1 MLRCAE
7 SRTRWVAAGLG
18 MLLAVGGCATVP
30 TSGPVEHHTPQANG
44 VNSGVQVDPLPPSDG
59 ASQLLVVEGFLHA
72 MSVYQ
77 PNYAIAREYLTEAAS
92 NAWHPGAGVQIY
104 ADGFPPTEYNQTV
117 ALPAPLSGKLDA
129 TGRYQSMSG
138 DATPGYA
145 PGKSNVHNFTLVK
158 NDAGQ
163 WRIANPP
170 EGLLVSR
177 YVFTTSFVAVNL
189 HFLDAGGD
197 VLVPDP
203 RFFAVGDQA
212 VDAAVE
218 AQLAGPSE
226 WLTPAVR
233 KVDTKGVTLLGADVD
248 DTGVADVTLGGS
260 ADRLPVEQRRT
271 LLAELTYTLSAF
283 TQVSAVRVT
292 AGGQAWRDDTGQ
304 SIVRRDAFSQVAPAG
319 AVTRALF
326 LVKDHKLQ
334 RLVDTSDWD
343 TFADVDAPLPRPEQ
357 VAASRDLNGFATIT
371 QKGTRLQTAQ
381 SGSTKV
387 HTLRTGTGLLRP
399 SFSRSGELWSP
410 AASGLSGLQVFKGE
424 QRLPVTVQAPEKSSN
439 LVNQPVVAMSLSPDG
454 VRVAMILR
462 RGSGTVVGL
471 ARVERGADGGVVIG
485 GWRSIDVA
493 ATTGTAG
500 RALDLGWVT
509 ETKLLVLQSSD
520 SGAGESE
527 TSSVV
532 QVSEDGATATDIG
545 PSEAADL
552 TRLAVAPGRAV
563 ALGANGGV
571 YRLDGEFNWNLV
583 IAAVD
588 AVAYSG

>member
-1 MLRCAE
+1 MLRCTDPRA
-7 SRTRWVAAGLG
+7 RVLAGALG
-18 MLLAVGGCATVP
+18 ILLVLGGCATVP
-30 TSGPVEHHTPQANG
+30 TSGPVAHHTPQADG
-44 VNSGVQVDPLPPSDG
+44 VSSGVQVDPLPPSDG

-77 PNYAIAREYLTEAAS
+77 PNYAIAREYLTQTAS
-92 NAWHPGAGVQIY
+92 ESWHPEAGVQIY
-104 ADGFPPTEYNQTV
+104 ADGYPPTEYNQTV

-129 TGRYQSMSG
+129 TGRYQSVSG
-138 DATPGYA
+138 DSTPGYA

-163 WRIANPP
+163 WRISNPP

-197 VLVPDP
+197 VLAPDP
-203 RFFAVGDQA
+203 RFFAAGDQA
-212 VDAAVE
+212 LDAAVE

-233 KVDTKGVTLLGADVD
+233 RLDTRDVVSLGVDLDDAGLADV
-248 DTGVADVTLGGS
+248 ALGGT
-260 ADRLPVEQRRT
+260 ADRLTAEQRRT
-271 LLAELTYTLSAF
+271 LLAELTYTLSGF
-283 TQVSAVRVT
+283 SQVNAVRVSS
-292 AGGQAWRDDTGQ
+292 GGQAWRDDSGQ
-304 SIVRRDAFSQVAPAG
+304 SVLRRDAFSQLAPAG
-319 AVTRALF
+319 ATARTLF

-334 RLVDTSDWD
+334 RLLDTTGWD
-343 TFADVDAPLPRPEQ
+343 EFAVVEVALARPEH
-357 VAASRDLNGFATIT
+357 VAVSRDLGGFAVTT

-399 SFSRSGELWSP
+399 SFSRMGELWSP
-410 AASGLSGLQVFKGE
+410 VASGLSGLQVFKGE
-424 QRLPVTVQAPEKSSN
+424 QRLPVTVEAPEKSPD
-439 LVNQPVVAMSLSPDG
+439 LVNQPVVAMALSPDG
-454 VRVAMILR
+454 IRVAMILR
-462 RGSGTVVGL
+462 RGSSTVVGL
-471 ARVERGADGGVVIG
+471 ARIERREDGGVVLG
-485 GWRSIDVA
+485 GWRSVDVA

-500 RALDLGWVT
+500 MALDLGWVT

-520 SGAGESE
+520 GGAGEGE
-527 TSSVV
+527 NSSVV

-552 TRLAVAPGRAV
+552 TQLAVAPGRAV

-583 IAAVD
+583 ITGVD

>member
-1 MLRCAE
+1 MLRCTD
-7 SRTRWVAAGLG
+7 SRTRWLAAALG
-18 MLLAVGGCATVP
+18 VLLALGGCATVP

-77 PNYAIAREYLTEAAS
+77 PDYEIAREYLTEAAS
-92 NAWHPGAGVQIY
+92 NAWHPEAGVQIY
-104 ADGFPPTEYNQTV
+104 ADGYPPTEYNQTV

-129 TGRYQSMSG
+129 TGRYQPVSG
-138 DATPGYA
+138 DSAPGYA

-163 WRIANPP
+163 WRINNPP

-177 YVFTTSFVAVNL
+177 YVFTTNFVAVNL

-203 RFFAVGDQA
+203 RFFAAGDQA
-212 VDAAVE
+212 LDAAVA

-226 WLTPAVR
+226 WLAPAVR
-233 KVDTKGVTLLGADVD
+233 KVDTKGVTVLGVDVD
-248 DTGVADVTLGGS
+248 DAGVAGVALGGS
-260 ADRLPVEQRRT
+260 ADRLPEDQRRT
-271 LLAELTYTLSAF
+271 LLAELVYTLSAF
-283 TQVSAVRVT
+283 TQVGAIRV
-292 AGGQAWRDDTGQ
+292 AADGQAWRDDTGQ
-304 SIVRRDAFSQVAPAG
+304 AMVRRDTFSELAPAG
-319 AVTRALF
+319 AVSRAFF

-334 RLVDTSDWD
+334 RLHDTSDWD
-343 TFADVDAPLPRPEQ
+343 KFAVVNTPLARPEQ
-357 VAASRDLNGFATIT
+357 VAVSRDLTGFAVIA

-381 SGSTKV
+381 AGSTKV
-387 HTLRTGTGLLRP
+387 HNLRTGTGLLRP
-399 SFSRSGELWSP
+399 SFSRTGELWSP
-410 AASGLSGLQVFKGE
+410 AASGLSGLQVFRGE
-424 QRLPVTVQAPEKSSN
+424 QRLPVTVESPEKSPN

-462 RGSGTVVGL
+462 RGGNTVVGL
-471 ARVERGADGGVVIG
+471 ARVQRGADGGVILG

-493 ATTGTAG
+493 ATAGTAG
-500 RALDLGWVT
+500 KALDLGWVT

-545 PSEAADL
+545 PSETANL
-552 TRLAVAPGRAV
+552 TQLAVAPGRAV

>member
-1 MLRCAE
+1 
-7 SRTRWVAAGLG
+7 
-18 MLLAVGGCATVP
+18 
-30 TSGPVEHHTPQANG
+30 
-44 VNSGVQVDPLPPSDG
+44 
-59 ASQLLVVEGFLHA
+59 
-72 MSVYQ
+72 
-77 PNYAIAREYLTEAAS
+77 
-92 NAWHPGAGVQIY
+92 
-104 ADGFPPTEYNQTV
+104 
-117 ALPAPLSGKLDA
+117 
-129 TGRYQSMSG
+129 
-138 DATPGYA
+138 
-145 PGKSNVHNFTLVK
+145 
-158 NDAGQ
+158 
-163 WRIANPP
+163 
-170 EGLLVSR
+170 
-177 YVFTTSFVAVNL
+177 
-189 HFLDAGGD
+189 
-197 VLVPDP
+197 
-203 RFFAVGDQA
+203 
-212 VDAAVE
+212 
-218 AQLAGPSE
+218 
-226 WLTPAVR
+226 
-233 KVDTKGVTLLGADVD
+233 
-248 DTGVADVTLGGS
+248 
-260 ADRLPVEQRRT
+260 
-271 LLAELTYTLSAF
+271 
-283 TQVSAVRVT
+283 
-292 AGGQAWRDDTGQ
+292 
-304 SIVRRDAFSQVAPAG
+304 VRRDAFSQVAPAG

-509 ETKLLVLQSSD
+509 EKKLLVLQSSD